1 MSKFSDTVSTARTTA
16 AKTVKNKVRTSNLGT
31 TTNGA
36 VNYKSTLSKCL
47 DFFFNISAFRKTS
60 PIQMFDA
67 AFKEDPEVAVRT
79 MLYARD
85 IRGGARERNM
95 FRQLLAHIDSKD
107 SDLAIMICTKVP
119 ELGRWDDLLCV
130 TNQNT
135 REFVYAMFAQAL
147 NDGNGLAAKWCPRE
161 KTARAS
167 DREFAAGL
175 RKYMNLSARAY
186 RKLLVGLTNV
196 VETDICAK
204 QYKNIDYSKLPS
216 LASNRYSDLF
226 KKNDPVRYQKYLDAL
241 TKGTAGVKVNASTL
255 FPYDVLRQTDRA
267 LQDAQ
272 WAALPNF
279 AGSAK
284 ILPMVDTSGSMS
296 VGISGSTLTCR
307 DVAYSLGMYFAD
319 KLQGE
324 FEGMVMTFSESPKL
338 FKLPRTKSVRAMYD
352 TMQSHSII
360 ANTDIERGFQCI
372 LQHAMKHKVPQEDM
386 PDYLYIFSDMQFDQ
400 GVSGSYRTGNNT
412 THERMEKMFSDAGYK
427 VPQIVYW
434 NINARA
440 GGAPVTIHKT
450 GTALVSGF
458 SPDIAKVVM
467 QAKNMTP
474 MSILLDAVM
483 VDRYNIHAE

>member
-1 MSKFSDTVSTARTTA
+1 MNKFSDTVATARVSA
-16 AKTVKNKVRTSNLGT
+16 AKKIKNVRSSNLGR

-36 VNYKSTLSKCL
+36 VNYNSTLSKCL

-60 PIQMFDA
+60 PIQMFDS

-85 IRGGARERNM
+85 IRGGARERSM
-95 FRQLLAHIDSKD
+95 FRQLLAHIDKTN
-107 SDLAIMICTKVP
+107 SDLAVMICTKVP
-119 ELGRWDDLLCV
+119 EIGRWDDLLV
-130 TNQNT
+130 VSQPST

-175 RKYMNLSARAY
+175 RKYMNLSAREY
-186 RKLLVGLTNV
+186 RKLLVKLTNV
-196 VETDICAK
+196 VETNICAK

-216 LASNRYSDLF
+216 LAANRYADLF
-226 KKNDPVRYQKYLDAL
+226 KKYDEKRYQKYLNDL
-241 TKGTAGVKVNASTL
+241 TKGTEGVKVNAGTL
-255 FPYDVLRQTDRA
+255 FPYDVLRQSNKA

-284 ILPMVDTSGSMS
+284 ILPMIDTSGSMG

-324 FEGMVMTFSESPKL
+324 FEGMIMTFSESPKL
-338 FKLPRTKSVRAMYD
+338 FKLPKTTSVRQKYD
-352 TMQSHSII
+352 CLCKHSII
-360 ANTDIERGFQCI
+360 ANTDIERAFKEI
-372 LQHAMKHKVPQEDM
+372 LQHAKANNVPQSDM
-386 PDYLYIFSDMQFDQ
+386 PDYLYIFSDMQFDH
-400 GVSGSYRTGNNT
+400 GVSGSYSNGNNT

-427 VPQIVYW
+427 LPQVVYW

-440 GGAPVTIHKT
+440 GSGAPVTMHKT
-450 GTALVSGF
+450 STALVSGF
-458 SPDIAKVVM
+458 SPDIAKVIM

-483 VDRYNIHAE
+483 IDRYNIHAE